1 MRRHRKLLRRIFVA
15 EAYRTYGNLSRFF
28 IRVFAGVMFMQFG
41 IRQIANY
48 DFFVKYF
55 PDLLGMGSA
64 TTLDMMIAIEVVC
77 SAFLIFGFLTRLSVV
92 LPTLS
97 MAVAE
102 WYILDN
108 GLMAGIA
115 NMPMGEVALM
125 SSLQLGYVPLLFV
138 GMFVLIMLAGPGKVS
153 VDYLLS
159 LYFTN
164 KDSLNELKNF

>member
-1 MRRHRKLLRRIFVA
+1 MKHRKRLRKIFVA

-28 IRVFAGVMFMQFG
+28 LRVFAGVMFMQFG
-41 IRQIANY
+41 VRQMANY

-55 PDLLGMGSA
+55 PSFFGLGSEV
-64 TTLDMMIAIEVVC
+64 TLDAMIAIEVVC

-92 LPTLS
+92 LPALS
-97 MAVAE
+97 MVLAE
-102 WYILDN
+102 WYIIDN
-108 GLMAGIA
+108 GLLTGIV
-115 NMPMGEVALM
+115 NMPTGEVALM

-138 GMFVLIMLAGPGKVS
+138 GMFVFILLAGPGKVS

-164 KDSLNELKNF
+164 KENLNELKNF

>member
-1 MRRHRKLLRRIFVA
+1 MLPNLL
-15 EAYRTYGNLSRFF
+15 S
-28 IRVFAGVMFMQFG
+28 G
-41 IRQIANY
+41 II
-48 DFFVKYF
+48 
-55 PDLLGMGSA
+55 LGM
-64 TTLDMMIAIEVVC
+64 TTDIYSLYFAPVGMI
-77 SAFLIFGFLTRLSVV
+77 T
-92 LPTLS
+92 
-97 MAVAE
+97 
-102 WYILDN
+102 

-138 GMFVLIMLAGPGKVS
+138 GMFVFIMLAGPGKVS

>member
-64 TTLDMMIAIEVVC
+64 ATLDTMIAIEVVC
-77 SAFLIFGFLTRLSVV
+77 SAFL
-92 LPTLS
+92 
-97 MAVAE
+97 
-102 WYILDN
+102 
-108 GLMAGIA
+108 
-115 NMPMGEVALM
+115 
-125 SSLQLGYVPLLFV
+125 LFV
-138 GMFVLIMLAGPGKVS
+138 GMFVFIMLAGPGKVS

>member
-1 MRRHRKLLRRIFVA
+1 M
-15 EAYRTYGNLSRFF
+15 
-28 IRVFAGVMFMQFG
+28 
-41 IRQIANY
+41 
-48 DFFVKYF
+48 
-55 PDLLGMGSA
+55 
-64 TTLDMMIAIEVVC
+64 
-77 SAFLIFGFLTRLSVV
+77 V

-138 GMFVLIMLAGPGKVS
+138 GMFVFIMLAGPGKVS

>member
-64 TTLDMMIAIEVVC
+64 ATLDTMIAIEVVC

-115 NMPMGEVALM
+115 NMPMGEVAPAAGLRAAALCRHVCVYNAGR
-125 SSLQLGYVPLLFV
+125 SGKGVGRLSAVALLHQQ
-138 GMFVLIMLAGPGKVS
+138 GQP
-153 VDYLLS
+153 
-159 LYFTN
+159 
-164 KDSLNELKNF
+164 

>member
-15 EAYRTYGNLSRFF
+15 EAYRTYGNLSCFF
-28 IRVFAGVMFMQFG
+28 IRVFAGVMFLQFG
-41 IRQIANY
+41 IRQIANH
-48 DFFVKYF
+48 DFFATFF
-55 PDLLGMGSA
+55 PDFLGIGSTA
-64 TTLDMMIAIEVVC
+64 TLDMMIAIEVVC
-77 SAFLIFGFLTRLSVV
+77 STFLIFGFLTRLSVV
-92 LPTLS
+92 FPTLA

-108 GLMAGIA
+108 GMTAGLA
-115 NMPMGEVALM
+115 NIPAGEVALM
-125 SSLQLGYVPLLFV
+125 SSLQLGYVPLLFI
-138 GMFVLIMLAGPGKVS
+138 GMFVFILLAGPGKVS

>member
-55 PDLLGMGSA
+55 PDILGMGSA
-64 TTLDMMIAIEVVC
+64 ATLDMMIAIEVVC

-108 GLMAGIA
+108 GLM
-115 NMPMGEVALM
+115 GEVALM

-138 GMFVLIMLAGPGKVS
+138 GMFVFIMLAGPGKVS